1 MTQEL
6 YRDEFLQQSIH
17 SNQSKSMNRWMQNK
31 TMNSSVQEQK
41 PAALA
46 ETRESPQALINE
58 KIELHDWRR
67 D

>member
-1 MTQEL
+1 
-6 YRDEFLQQSIH
+6 
-17 SNQSKSMNRWMQNK
+17 MQNK

-58 KIELHDWRR
+58 KIELRDWRR